1 MTYAISKRLLQ
12 CIVSLL
18 GLVPVTVGLY
28 GVIFGP
34 DFLQGTLTPSVDL
47 DSHFRYLSG
56 IFLGIGLAFYACV
69 SGIERKTLLFRFAA
83 GVVVLGGLARLAS
96 LLLVGVPS
104 AGHVMGLGLELVVVP
119 LLAFWQ
125 GRLAGAYV
133 ALAHS
138 K

>member
-1 MTYAISKRLLQ
+1 MTFAISKRLLQ
-12 CIVSLL
+12 CIVMVL

-34 DFLQGTLTPSVDL
+34 DFLRGTLTPSVDL

-69 SGIERKTLLFRFAA
+69 PGIERKTLLFRFAA
-83 GVVVLGGLARLAS
+83 GVVLLGGLARLAS
-96 LLLVGVPS
+96 LLFVGVPS
-104 AGHVMGLGLELVVVP
+104 AGHIIGLGLELVVVP
-119 LLAFWQ
+119 LLALWQ
-125 GRLAGAYV
+125 GRLAETYV

>member
-1 MTYAISKRLLQ
+1 MTSAISKRLLQ

-34 DFLQGTLTPSVDL
+34 DFLQGTPSVDL

-56 IFLGIGLAFYACV
+56 IFLGVGFAFYACV

-96 LLLVGVPS
+96 LLLVEVPS
-104 AGHVMGLGLELVVVP
+104 AGHLMGLGLELVVVP
-119 LLAFWQ
+119 LLTFWQ
-125 GRLAGAYV
+125 GRLAGTYV

>member
-12 CIVSLL
+12 CTVSLL

-56 IFLGIGLAFYACV
+56 IFLGVGLAFYACV
-69 SGIERKTLLFRFAA
+69 PGIERKTLLFRFAT

-96 LLLVGVPS
+96 LLLVGFPS
-104 AGHVMGLGLELVVVP
+104 IGHLIGLGLELGVVP
-119 LLAFWQ
+119 LLTFWQ
-125 GRLAGAYV
+125 GRLAEAYV

>member
-1 MTYAISKRLLQ
+1 MTSAISKRSLQ

-18 GLVPVTVGLY
+18 GLVPVTVGSY
-28 GVIFGP
+28 GVICGP

-56 IFLGIGLAFYACV
+56 IFLGVGLAFYACV
-69 SGIERKTLLFRFAA
+69 SAIERKTLLFRFAA

-119 LLAFWQ
+119 LLTIWQ
-125 GRLAGAYV
+125 SRLAGAYV